1 MIEGMADIDTPTIAL
16 NDGASIPQ
24 LGLGVY
30 KVPDDEAETVVATAL
45 EAGYRHLDT
54 ASFYGNEGG
63 VGRAMRA
70 SGVPRDEV
78 FLTTKVW
85 NTDHGYDETLRA
97 FDLSLE
103 TLGTDHV
110 ELYLIHWPAPR
121 QDRYVE
127 TYRALERIRE
137 EGRARSIGVSNFQV
151 HHLER
156 LLGETGVVPAVDQVE
171 AHPWLQQRELRAFAD
186 AHGIVTEAWSPLAR
200 GRILDDPTLLRLA
213 DEHGVSTAQVVIR
226 WHLQQGLVVIP
237 KSVTPSR
244 IRSNADVFG
253 FELSDGDLAAIA
265 ALDSGQRTGSHPDDN
280 G

>member
-253 FELSDGDLAAIA
+253 FELSDDDLAAIA
-265 ALDSGQRTGSHPDDN
+265 SLDSGQRTGSHPDDN

>member
-1 MIEGMADIDTPTIAL
+1 MAPIDTPTLAL
-16 NDGASIPQ
+16 NDGTTIPQ

-70 SGVPRDEV
+70 SGVPRDDV

-97 FDLSLE
+97 FDRSLE

-110 ELYLIHWPAPR
+110 ELYLIHWPAPT

-156 LLGETGVVPAVDQVE
+156 LLGETDVVPVVDQVE
-171 AHPWLQQRELRAFAD
+171 VHPWLQQHEVREFAA
-186 AHGIVTEAWSPLAR
+186 AHGIVTQAWSPLAR

-213 DEHGVSTAQVVIR
+213 ERHGVSTAQVVIR

-237 KSVTPSR
+237 KSVTPAR
-244 IRSNADVFG
+244 IRSNIDVFG
-253 FELSDGDLAAIA
+253 FELDDDDLAAVA
-265 ALDSGQRTGSHPDDN
+265 TLDSGQRTGSHPDTN